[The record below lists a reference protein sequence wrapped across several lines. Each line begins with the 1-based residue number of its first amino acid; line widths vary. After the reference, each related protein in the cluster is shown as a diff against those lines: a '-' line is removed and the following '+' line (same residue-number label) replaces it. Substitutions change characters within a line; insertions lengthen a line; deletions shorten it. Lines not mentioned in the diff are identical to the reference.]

1 MICFQMTENVHN
13 FFVSLVKHISLF
25 RLTISMD
32 RRGDIF
38 QRTVFF
44 SVRSNLSITFKYSA
58 HKEEPPGAA
67 KMCMRTLEFVLRLE
81 EG

>member
-1 MICFQMTENVHN
+1 MAENVHN

-32 RRGDIF
+32 RRRHISANRF
-38 QRTVFF
+38 LFVPA
-44 SVRSNLSITFKYSA
+44 NLSITFKYSA

-67 KMCMRTLEFVLRLE
+67 KICMRTLEFVLRLE